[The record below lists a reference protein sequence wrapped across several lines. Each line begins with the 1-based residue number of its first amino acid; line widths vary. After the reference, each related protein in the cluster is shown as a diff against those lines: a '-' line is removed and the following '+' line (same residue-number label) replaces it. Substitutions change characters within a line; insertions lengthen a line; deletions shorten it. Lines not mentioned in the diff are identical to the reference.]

1 MSRPRRL
8 EGFSY
13 VGCYRYFLTTC
24 TFERRQTF
32 LDHTIATQTIEQFRR
47 TSRDEG
53 FSLLAYCVMPDHA
66 HALLEGL
73 TDESDFRRCAK
84 MAKQRSGAAY
94 ALTSETPLWQKGYYE
109 HVLRD
114 EEDSKEIAFY
124 IIANPVR
131 AGLVQSP
138 DDYPF
143 SGSDAWTI
151 RELIEWVT
159 KV

>member
-1 MSRPRRL
+1 
-8 EGFSY
+8 
-13 VGCYRYFLTTC
+13 
-24 TFERRQTF
+24 
-32 LDHTIATQTIEQFRR
+32 
-47 TSRDEG
+47 
-53 FSLLAYCVMPDHA
+53 
-66 HALLEGL
+66 
-73 TDESDFRRCAK
+73 
-84 MAKQRSGAAY
+84 MAKQRCGATY

-159 KV
+159 RT

>member
-1 MSRPRRL
+1 
-8 EGFSY
+8 
-13 VGCYRYFLTTC
+13 
-24 TFERRQTF
+24 
-32 LDHTIATQTIEQFRR
+32 
-47 TSRDEG
+47 
-53 FSLLAYCVMPDHA
+53 MPDHL

-73 TDESDFRRCAK
+73 TEQSDFRRCAK

-94 ALTSETPLWQKGYYE
+94 ALNSHQRLRQKGYYE

-138 DDYPF
+138 DEYP
-143 SGSDAWTI
+143 SGGSDAWSI
-151 RELIEWVT
+151 RELMEWVT
-159 KV
+159 KT

>member
-1 MSRPRRL
+1 
-8 EGFSY
+8 
-13 VGCYRYFLTTC
+13 
-24 TFERRQTF
+24 
-32 LDHTIATQTIEQFRR
+32 
-47 TSRDEG
+47 
-53 FSLLAYCVMPDHA
+53 MPDHV

-73 TDESDFRRCAK
+73 TDQSDFRRCAK
-84 MAKQRSGAAY
+84 MAKQRSGATY

-159 KV
+159 RT

>member
-1 MSRPRRL
+1 
-8 EGFSY
+8 
-13 VGCYRYFLTTC
+13 
-24 TFERRQTF
+24 
-32 LDHTIATQTIEQFRR
+32 
-47 TSRDEG
+47 
-53 FSLLAYCVMPDHA
+53 MPDHV

-73 TDESDFRRCAK
+73 TDQSDFRRCAK
-84 MAKQRSGAAY
+84 MAKQRCGATY

-159 KV
+159 RT